1 MDKRPA
7 IYSAKPREPQSR
19 RILRSCPE
27 RSTQASTVGRGGGRK
42 KGQEEGEEK
51 WKRGRGPVWTGDG
64 EKQSI
69 MAPLPIIAVSSTVW
83 ATFSPALALP
93 LPLPC
98 GHPPKAPAAYPPN
111 CCWPKAMGSPLPS

>member
-42 KGQEEGEEK
+42 KGQEE
-51 WKRGRGPVWTGDG
+51 VWTGDG